1 MPLLGFQQKELTLLL
16 KFYEEALSLHGIRVE
31 FFKTRTLYDEKN
43 PTETQII
50 LDEEPRPD
58 TLRRLNW
65 FINKDEMPIIAWVS
79 YVLEA
84 EQGSIIVMPGAYQG
98 EVREFEVTRVQTF
111 KNTPVIHVCKL
122 APLYHTTA
130 TINLDNQN
138 SIFNVQ

>member
-1 MPLLGFQQKELTLLL
+1 MPLLGFQRKELTLLL
-16 KFYEEALSLHGIRVE
+16 KFYEEALSLHGIRVN
-31 FFKTRTLYDEKN
+31 FYKTRALYDGG
-43 PTETQII
+43 TVTHTQII

-65 FINKDEMPIIAWVS
+65 FINKDEMPILAWVS
-79 YVLEA
+79 YILEA
-84 EQGSIIVMPGAYQG
+84 EQGSIITLPGAFEG
-98 EVREFEVTRVQTF
+98 ELREFEVTRVQTF

-130 TINLDNQN
+130 AINLDNQN